1 MRVKSLVAFGLI
13 VGVTFFAVSSA
24 DPLHAQCKVIWLF
37 GVPCRDVYVAL
48 VNQIKAWRTR
58 ASCESGGENCLY
70 ELLSSSPILIKA
82 KHTSPT
88 TNDVDDLRF
97 SLYSMEES
105 SVCRVTGEAVSE
117 SWVDLMDNGTS
128 YCSLHNLVEGSG
140 LSQVEGYKEYTNE
153 WICLEYTT
161 TNCSIY

>member
-1 MRVKSLVAFGLI
+1 MADMLVRPIPRSIRLWI
-13 VGVTFFAVSSA
+13 
-24 DPLHAQCKVIWLF
+24 LLKKMLF